1 MKTPYSSPPPALWEL
16 EIQVM
21 DVISERQGNPRE
33 SIHAQH
39 RIMEDLGIDSLDL
52 VELLMALEDR
62 FDVSIPEDIGKR
74 MFVRSPLTVSTLAEI
89 VHHQWG
95 TGKPVRK
102 TLPPET
108 PLPAAT
114 AYLPFTQFSGKFRG
128 GTGMLLRPLAPMMDR
143 YPQFQR
149 RTDGMRCIQIPGAE
163 LELGTDAPGGDAD
176 ESPRHRVVLVD
187 FLIDAEPVSAMAYA
201 RFLNALGAESDPW
214 IVEWL
219 CVDPG
224 DRRTQQLQIFRNQ
237 RGRWA
242 AIPGTEFQPMILVS
256 WYGAAAYSLWAAGRD
271 WRAFHLESFLPSEA
285 QWEYAARGT
294 ECRRFPWGDG
304 GWSPELARAEL
315 HRPRQIHSVPLP
327 MADVH
332 ERLGMSPFGL
342 HHMAGNVWQWC
353 EDWYDPH
360 FYRSPAAGTRNAVQ
374 KTPTGIRSERGGSW
388 VGPASLCR
396 SSYRRGRPP
405 VAMGRCLGFRCRLP
419 LDLPRA

>member
-1 MKTPYSSPPPALWEL
+1 MNSLNSPPPALWEL

-21 DVISERQGNPRE
+21 DVASDQQGIPRE
-33 SIHAQH
+33 SMHPQQ

-62 FDVSIPEDIGKR
+62 FDLSIPEDIGKR
-74 MFVRSPLTVSTLAEI
+74 MFVRSPLTVSALAEI
-89 VHHQWG
+89 VRHQWG
-95 TGKPVRK
+95 TGKPARK
-102 TLPPET
+102 SHRSET
-108 PLPAAT
+108 PSPSAT
-114 AYLPFTQFSGKFRG
+114 ERLPFTQFTGKLRERSGP
-128 GTGMLLRPLAPMMDR
+128 LLRPLAPILDQ

-163 LELGTDAPGGDAD
+163 LELGTDSPDGDAD
-176 ESPRHRVVLVD
+176 ESPRHRAVLDD
-187 FLIDAEPVSAMAYA
+187 FLIDAEPVSAVAYA

-214 IVEWL
+214 LVEWL

-224 DRRTQQLQIFRNQ
+224 DRRTQQLQLFRNN

-242 AIPGTEFQPMILVS
+242 PIKGTEFQPMILVS

-271 WRAFHLESFLPSEA
+271 WKAFHSESFLPTEA
-285 QWEYAARGT
+285 QWEYAARGA
-294 ECRRFPWGDG
+294 EWRRFPWGDG
-304 GWSPELARAEL
+304 VWSPELARAEL
-315 HRPRQIHSVPLP
+315 HRPRQRHSVPLP

-360 FYRSPAAGTRNAVQ
+360 YNGSSAAAARNPVQ

-388 VGPASLCR
+388 VGPATLCR

-405 VAMGRCLGFRCRLP
+405 VAMGRCLGFRCRMP
-419 LDLPRA
+419 LELTRA